1 VIQLG
6 VIGCGDVAFR
16 TYFPSIEELA
26 GRAKVVAVFDVA
38 PERANRA
45 AERFGATAYTTLSDY
60 LAHPGLEG
68 TFNLTPAPFHR
79 ETTSAALDAGLHV
92 LSEKP
97 IAGTVEDAQALIAH
111 AKARGKH
118 LLVAPAVM
126 ASNRFR
132 WLTDVLGNGRIGR
145 LTVATGQY
153 STMGPAGWRQYTGD
167 PGVFYSEHVGPVL
180 DLGVYPL
187 HGITGL
193 MGPAK
198 RVQAFGGIVIPE
210 RKVQIRRLAGSE
222 NIKVGANDVMMISL
236 DFGGSYAQIFAG
248 YSTPGSR
255 VPLMEIHGTEGTMS
269 LSVPRFYDAKGP
281 VEFFFRDDSL
291 LGVDG
296 WMNDVRNPEQ
306 EGATELIGAGA
317 DHFVNVIEGKEE
329 PILTAEHATHIL
341 EIMLKAKQSADEG
354 RAFDLETTFVPP
366 APKPA
371 G

>member
-1 VIQLG
+1 MIQLG

-16 TYFPSIEELA
+16 TYFPSIDEL
-26 GRAKVVAVFDVA
+26 GDRAKVVAVFDVA
-38 PERANRA
+38 PERAQRA
-45 AERFGATAYTTLSDY
+45 SARFGATAYTTLDEF
-60 LAHPGLEG
+60 LKHPGLEG

-97 IAGTVEDAQALIAH
+97 IAGTVEDAQALIAY
-111 AKARGKH
+111 AKEKGKH

-132 WLTDVLGNGRIGR
+132 WLTDVLGNGRIGK
-145 LTVATGQY
+145 LNVATGHY

-167 PGVFYSEHVGPVL
+167 PGVFYSANVGPVL

-198 RVQAFGGIVIPE
+198 RVQAFGGIVMPE
-210 RKVQIRRLAGSE
+210 RKVQIRRLAGSTITVE
-222 NIKVGANDVMMISL
+222 SNDIMMIHL
-236 DFGGSYAQIFAG
+236 DFGGSYAQILAG
-248 YSTPGSR
+248 FSTPASR

-281 VEFFFRDDSL
+281 VEFYFRDDSL

-317 DHFVNVIEGKEE
+317 DHFVNVIEGKEA
-329 PILTAEHATHIL
+329 PIMTAEHATHIL
-341 EIMLKAKQSADEG
+341 EIMLKAKESAAEG
-354 RAFDLETTFVPP
+354 RALDLETTFVPP

>member
-1 VIQLG
+1 MIQLG

-16 TYFPSIEELA
+16 TYFPSIDELA

-45 AERFGATAYTTLSDY
+45 AARFGAKAYATLADF
-60 LAHPGLEG
+60 LAHPGLDG

-111 AKARGKH
+111 AKACGKH

-145 LTVATGQY
+145 LTVATGHY

-167 PGVFYSEHVGPVL
+167 PGVFYSENVGPVL

-210 RKVQIRRLAGSE
+210 RKVQIRRLAGN
-222 NIKVGANDVMMISL
+222 NINVGSNDVMMINL
-236 DFGGSYAQIFAG
+236 DFGGSFAQIFAG
-248 YSTPGSR
+248 FATPASR
-255 VPLMEIHGTEGTMS
+255 VPLMEIHGTDGTMS

-281 VEFFFRDDSL
+281 VEFYFRDDSL

-341 EIMLKAKQSADEG
+341 EIMLKARQSASDG
-354 RAFDLETTFVPP
+354 NARDLETSFVPP